1 MEQEKNSTAEQK
13 YIQEHSPA
21 HGEGHSHAHESGHG
35 PTQEPGHG
43 HTHGEG
49 HVHPN
54 AKAVS
59 NRLAK
64 AIGHLESVKRM
75 VDRGEDC
82 SDILIQ
88 LAAVRSAINNAGKVL
103 LMDHLNHCI
112 VDAVEDG
119 NMASIE
125 EFGEAIQKFVK

>member
-1 MEQEKNSTAEQK
+1 MENEKAGKEGVQHT
-13 YIQEHSPA
+13 HSHS
-21 HGEGHSHAHESGHG
+21 HGEGHN
-35 PTQEPGHG
+35 
-43 HTHGEG
+43 

-59 NRLAK
+59 NRQAK
-64 AIGHLESVKRM
+64 AIGHLESVRRM
-75 VDRGEDC
+75 VDRGENC

-119 NMASIE
+119 NMESIK

>member
-1 MEQEKNSTAEQK
+1 MENEKAGKEGVQHT
-13 YIQEHSPA
+13 HSHS
-21 HGEGHSHAHESGHG
+21 HGEGHN
-35 PTQEPGHG
+35 
-43 HTHGEG
+43 

-64 AIGHLESVKRM
+64 AIGHLESVRRM
-75 VDRGEDC
+75 VDRGENC

-88 LAAVRSAINNAGKVL
+88 LAAVRSAINNAVKVL

-119 NMASIE
+119 NMESIK

>member
-1 MEQEKNSTAEQK
+1 MGKVTAMLMN
-13 YIQEHSPA
+13 PA
-21 HGEGHSHAHESGHG
+21 TAIRMSQATAI
-35 PTQEPGHG
+35 PTGKDN
-43 HTHGEG
+43 
-49 HVHPN
+49 VHPN

-119 NMASIE
+119 NMAVLRSL
-125 EFGEAIQKFVK
+125 GKRSRNL